1 MDNHRLTPLG
11 RISNELRGMVGRLGS
26 RVRDSIMNDTPPG
39 YGFGAQETP
48 TVAALQ
54 RFHERYHFSTILPYE
69 SYDPETGLYWNKDT
83 VGFMLVGAP
92 ATGMDENAVR
102 ALNGMLREEHTTD
115 AIMQISLVSSADVE
129 PVMDHWSA
137 AKFASGDNDRDEVFK
152 MLARNRAAYFA
163 SAKWQSLYED
173 EPFLFRDYYLV
184 ISYAVP
190 NDLKTIDPSD
200 EKMLQRTRQ
209 AFLSVLD
216 SAGIHCIELK
226 PTLMIRL
233 IGGFLNPSSQAKM
246 AERYDPLIPIDGQI
260 AKKNMRLVAG
270 AGASTIETDGER
282 YTLMP
287 FHAEQYPETWTGSGN
302 GEMIGSFTNIV
313 QRLPCH
319 FMMTFTVLFPDNVSQ
334 IGMVKTKATRA
345 IQMAGTPIAKYN
357 TTFEERKR
365 DWLYALGCMNE
376 GDKIVKGFF
385 QINLL
390 MQEGQERYVEEKV
403 KSVFSNMGWKLT
415 KTRFMP
421 IQALLGGLPMGIGVE
436 TRKMLLKAG
445 HFPNILT
452 TTCTRLAPW
461 IAEYKGNKTPVMLF
475 AGRRGQLMFFDPF
488 DNKQGNYNIS
498 CCAASGGGKSFVTQ
512 EWIMSIL
519 GFGGRAYIIDSG
531 GSYENICELLNGVY
545 IDVGKGGL
553 CFNPFSLCSESDR
566 EFFLQDQMPML
577 KSIFAEMASPDR
589 PANAEEKAILER
601 AIIEAWDQRQSL
613 ANPTDV
619 YNALEGIVDG
629 DPTAALIAGSLRN
642 RLRPYTRHGSYGSY
656 FDGVNNV
663 DLSNKFVVLE
673 LDALGP
679 TPDLRAVIL
688 FIIMMNITREMYL
701 YGDKSVRKLAII
713 DEAWKL
719 LGNGSAGDF
728 IEEGFRVAR
737 KHGGS
742 FMTITQSPA
751 DYHKSP
757 VAKAAYDQS
766 DFSIFL
772 RLKSDTLNTCVANK
786 YLDESAAALIRTLN
800 TVHGKYSELMI
811 KSPQGMFVVRFIV
824 DPVTSILYAT
834 QARDLQFIREQR
846 KLGQSVMDSVLQIH
860 QRNLSEKAHHQKMAE
875 AL

>member
-1 MDNHRLTPLG
+1 MDNDQVTPLG
-11 RISNELRGMVGRLGS
+11 RLSNELRGMAGRLGS
-26 RVRDSIMNDTPPG
+26 KVRDAIMNDTPPG
-39 YGFGAQETP
+39 YSFTLSETP
-48 TVAALQ
+48 TVRALRQ
-54 RFHERYHFSTILPYE
+54 FHERFHLASILPYE
-69 SYDPETGLYWNKDT
+69 AYDPETGLYWNKDT
-83 VGFMLVGAP
+83 VGFMLLGAP
-92 ATGMDENAVR
+92 ATGLDNNALR
-102 ALNGMLREEHTTD
+102 SLNGMLREEHPTD
-115 AIMQISLVSSADVE
+115 AILQISLLSNANVE
-129 PVMDHWSA
+129 QVMDNWSA
-137 AKFASGDNDRDEVFK
+137 AKYASGDNERDDVFK
-152 MLARNRAAYFA
+152 MLAKNRAAYF
-163 SAKWQSLYED
+163 SKAKWQSLYED
-173 EPFLFRDYYLV
+173 EPFLFRDYWLI
-184 ISYAVP
+184 ISFFIP
-190 NDLKTIDPSD
+190 NDLGTVDKSD
-200 EKMLQRTRQ
+200 EQMLQRTRQ

-216 SAGIHCIELK
+216 SAGMHCVDLK
-226 PTLMIRL
+226 PSLFL
-233 IGGFLNPSSQAKM
+233 QQVGGFLNPST
-246 AERYDPLIPIDGQI
+246 ERRMPEKYDPFNPLDQQLVR
-260 AKKNMRLVAG
+260 KDVRFVAG
-270 AGASTIETDGER
+270 AGASTLEKDGER
-282 YTLMP
+282 YTVMP
-287 FHAEQYPETWTGSGN
+287 FHAEQYPETWSGMGN
-302 GEMIGSFTNIV
+302 GDMIGSFTNAV

-319 FMMTFTVLFPDNVSQ
+319 FIMTFTILFPDNVSQ

-365 DWLYALGCMNE
+365 DWLYVLGCMNE

-385 QINLL
+385 QINLI
-390 MQEGQERYVEEKV
+390 MPQGQERYVEEKT
-403 KSVFSNMGWKLT
+403 KSVFSNMGWVLT

-421 IQALLGGLPMGIGVE
+421 VQALLGALPMGIGVE
-436 TRKMLLKAG
+436 TRKMLVKAG
-445 HFPNILT
+445 HFPNMLT

-461 IAEYKGNKTPVMLF
+461 IAEYKGSRTPVMLF
-475 AGRRGQLMFFDPF
+475 AGRRGQLTFFDPF

-545 IDVGKGGL
+545 IDVGRGGL
-553 CFNPFSLCSESDR
+553 CFNPFTLCSEDDR

-589 PANAEEKAILER
+589 PANAEEKAVLER
-601 AIIEAWDQRQSL
+601 AIIQAWDKKQSN
-613 ANPTDV
+613 ATPSDV
-619 YNALEGIVDG
+619 YDALEHIVEVDG
-629 DPTAALIAGSLRN
+629 TAAPVAGSLRN

-656 FDGVNNV
+656 FEGVNNV

-719 LGNGSAGDF
+719 LGNGSAGEF

-766 DFSIFL
+766 DFSLFL

-786 YLDESAAALIRTLN
+786 YLDEHAAALIRTLN

-811 KSPQGMFVVRFIV
+811 KSPQGMYVVRFIV
-824 DPVTSILYAT
+824 DPITSILYAT

-846 KLGQSVMDSVLQIH
+846 KRGQSVMDSVLQID
-860 QRNLSEKAHHQKMAE
+860 QRNRDEKARQLKLTE